1 MATTLLA
8 IGTRKGLW
16 FATSEDRRS
25 WSLSS
30 PHFLMTEVPSIG
42 IDTRDERT
50 RLMVGI
56 RSEHFGPTVVH
67 SDDLGAT
74 WTEPEGGA
82 IRFPADT
89 GAAVER
95 IWQLQPDSAD
105 RPGVVW
111 AGCEPISVW
120 RSDDGGEHFDLCRGL
135 WDHPHRSEW
144 GAGAGGSAAHSV
156 VPGPAG
162 TVHVAMSTGGGY
174 RTRDGGGP
182 PPPRDSRVSP
192 YFLPRPAP
200 GVGAG
205 GHKIAP
211 GP

>member
-16 FATSEDRRS
+16 LATSEDRRS

-30 PHFLMTEVPSIG
+30 PHFLMTEVPSVG
-42 IDTRDERT
+42 IDVREGRT
-50 RLMVGI
+50 RLLVGG

-67 SDDLGAT
+67 SDDLGVT
-74 WTEPEGGA
+74 WDEPEHGA

-120 RSDDGGEHFDLCRGL
+120 RAADGGDSLELCRGL
-135 WDHPHRSEW
+135 WEHPHRLKW
-144 GAGAGGSAAHSV
+144 GAGYGGAAASSGD
-156 VPGPAG
+156 PGPG
-162 TVHVAMSTGGGY
+162 GRFHVALSTGGVY
-174 RTRDGGGP
+174 RLTYGGGSWR
-182 PPPRDSRVSP
+182 PRNS
-192 YFLPRPAP
+192 
-200 GVGAG
+200 GIGAFFM
-205 GHKIAP
+205 P